1 MNINSLKLSEVADIE
16 RLGGRSVSSFADEEA
31 PKGRMLM
38 ALVYVFKRRENP
50 NFKFEDAG
58 DIGLEEAMALIANDD
73 DDKSGSGTSD

>member
-1 MNINSLKLSEVADIE
+1 MDINSLKLSEVADIE
-16 RLGGRSVSSFADEEA
+16 RLGGRSVTTFADDEA

-58 DIGLEEAMALIANDD
+58 EIGLQEAMALIGVDD
-73 DDKSGSGTSD
+73 NKSE